1 MDVMRLPGIFEISK
15 ALTMQRDGMHAF
27 WACFCIQ
34 GVKLRQHG
42 LRGISFF
49 LDEIDDKQCHQTVRR
64 KNRFAAHVFMSVFR
78 PRETNFFTQAI

>member
-49 LDEIDDKQCHQTVRR
+49 
-64 KNRFAAHVFMSVFR
+64 FG
-78 PRETNFFTQAI
+78 